1 MRAAI
6 YARVGN
12 PDQVA
17 VRHQAEVLTGQI
29 RGMWGERTE
38 ISGLRTDRPGLQKL
52 LRNAGTYN
60 GVFVYN
66 MSRLSRSV
74 PDAVGLVRQLKNQG
88 AELYAADRNMA
99 GITEEILKA
108 VSDIPT

>member
-1 MRAAI
+1 
-6 YARVGN
+6 
-12 PDQVA
+12 
-17 VRHQAEVLTGQI
+17 
-29 RGMWGERTE
+29 
-38 ISGLRTDRPGLQKL
+38 
-52 LRNAGTYN
+52 
-60 GVFVYN
+60 